1 MRYKPVETKQIWPE
15 DTTKYRDVQS
25 VGYLFQ
31 MSNDLSANGIWL
43 RSIAQSSDTAPV
55 TIVMNDDGREA
66 AIETVGDRITRGE
79 QVLSLDLMFVGN
91 SWKSIHPFLFAQMLD
106 AGAARVVIG
115 SAAVQQADRVQAWLQ
130 QFGAERLTLAFDVR
144 IAGGDAPRVAV
155 QGWQRQ
161 STVTLWGAV
170 ENFLA
175 HGLKHVLCTDV
186 DRDGALSGPNL
197 DLYAS
202 AVQRFPQIQWQASGG
217 IRDAAD
223 LRALE
228 EVGAAAAISG
238 KALLEDLIPA
248 EELQPFL
255 RNA

>member
-1 MRYKPVETKQIWPE
+1 MQLIPAIDLKAGRCVRLFKGDFADETRYPIEPQALLH
-15 DTTKYRDVQS
+15 KYRQLGATWLHVVDLDGAQGVGCDNRAIILALADQGAVKLQVGGGLRNTTS
-25 VGYLFQ
+25 V
-31 MSNDLSANGIWL
+31 
-43 RSIAQSSDTAPV
+43 
-55 TIVMNDDGREA
+55 
-66 AIETVGDRITRGE
+66 
-79 QVLSLDLMFVGN
+79 
-91 SWKSIHPFLFAQMLD
+91 AQMLD
-106 AGAARVVIG
+106 GGAARVVIG
-115 SAAVQQADRVQAWLQ
+115 SAAVQQTDQVQAWLQ
-130 QFGAERLTLAFDVR
+130 HFGAERLTLAFDVR
-144 IAGGDAPRVAV
+144 IAGSDAPRVAV
-155 QGWQRQ
+155 QGWQQQ
-161 STVTLWGAV
+161 STVTLWSAV
-170 ENFLA
+170 ESFLA

-202 AVQRFPQIQWQASGG
+202 AVQRYPQIQWQASGG

-223 LRALE
+223 LRALS